1 MFILVLILLFI
12 WVFLQMQMQTD
23 GFKVKK
29 IGKVTKGATKTITKG
44 IAKTS
49 NQVGGTIAK
58 IATSALGPSAKM
70 VIKNMGTIKKA
81 IASFIKKGGDFKSS
95 AIPASVGL
103 VARKCG
109 MP

>member
-12 WVFLQMQMQTD
+12 WVIILQVQTD
-23 GFKVKK
+23 GFKIKK
-29 IGKVTKGATKTITKG
+29 LGKTITKG
-44 IAKTS
+44 VSKTT
-49 NQVGGTIAK
+49 NQVGGSIAK

-81 IASFIKKGGDFKSS
+81 IASFIKKGGDYKSS

-109 MP
+109 ML

>member
-1 MFILVLILLFI
+1 MFILILILLFI
-12 WVFLQMQMQTD
+12 WVLFLQMQMQTD
-23 GFKVKK
+23 GFKIKK
-29 IGKVTKGATKTITKG
+29 IGKVTKG

>member
-1 MFILVLILLFI
+1 MFILILILLFI
-12 WVFLQMQMQTD
+12 WVLFLQMQMQTD
-23 GFKVKK
+23 GFKINKL
-29 IGKVTKGATKTITKG
+29 GKTITKG
-44 IAKTS
+44 VSKTT
-49 NQVGGTIAK
+49 NQVGGSIAK

>member
-12 WVFLQMQMQTD
+12 WALMVQMQTD

-29 IGKVTKGATKTITKG
+29 IGKVAKGATKTITKSVS
-44 IAKTS
+44 KTT

-58 IATSALGPSAKM
+58 IATSTLGPSAKM
-70 VIKNMGTIKKA
+70 VIKNMGPIKKA
-81 IASFIKKGGDFKSS
+81 IASFIKKGGDYKSS
-95 AIPASVGL
+95 AIPASIGL

>member
-12 WVFLQMQMQTD
+12 WVIILQVQTD
-23 GFKVKK
+23 GFKIKK
-29 IGKVTKGATKTITKG
+29 LGKTITKG
-44 IAKTS
+44 VSKTT
-49 NQVGGTIAK
+49 NQVGGSSAK
-58 IATSALGPSAKM
+58 IATSALGPNAKM

-81 IASFIKKGGDFKSS
+81 IASFIKKGGDYKSS

-109 MP
+109 ML